1 VSASLEAPLWPGTA
15 CTPWAALLPA
25 PAAGGEG
32 ALKAAAALFL
42 ALRAPLS
49 LVLPRAV
56 ASPPAAAVPDAAWQG
71 GAVGKAAALIV
82 ALPRIHP
89 ARRAFPRTSVPP
101 LPPHSLP
108 PPPRLFPTTSAAA
121 LVGTSAKLRALLA
134 LLARLERAARGVAV
148 AGAAASTSVVL
159 LFVPP
164 PAIPIVERAVLSRR
178 HTLLDPPGSRPPRA
192 TLPGSRLAV
201 ALLAVGSDSPP
212 LHPLCAGASAAIFYD
227 TFDGAPLQL
236 RRVGR
241 LAKPPAA
248 VYYLAHAAGAGAGGA
263 HEPGLEEALLRVRC
277 DEAARAATAA
287 DLAEGG
293 GPQLVRALADVLRA

>member
-1 VSASLEAPLWPGTA
+1 
-15 CTPWAALLPA
+15 
-25 PAAGGEG
+25 
-32 ALKAAAALFL
+32 
-42 ALRAPLS
+42 
-49 LVLPRAV
+49 
-56 ASPPAAAVPDAAWQG
+56 
-71 GAVGKAAALIV
+71 
-82 ALPRIHP
+82 
-89 ARRAFPRTSVPP
+89 VPP

-164 PAIPIVERAVLSRR
+164 PAIPIVERAVPAAARGAAQRWRVGADATRRSPRPQVLSRR

-263 HEPGLEEALLRVRC
+263 HEPGSRREGSREGSGEEGARREGSREERAREREGSRERELASPASSQCRRPCPFKGLEEALLRVRC

-293 GPQLVRALADVLRA
+293 GPQLARLDRRRTHSR